1 MWGLN
6 ADHQQDSAST
16 DGTVVGETGIDQT
29 IKRMNRKLHVTKA
42 TKEKRR
48 IYKSIIELL
57 KNKISS
63 DIIRK
68 DRESFSEH
76 DL

>member
-1 MWGLN
+1 
-6 ADHQQDSAST
+6 
-16 DGTVVGETGIDQT
+16 
-29 IKRMNRKLHVTKA
+29 MNRKLHVTKA

-63 DIIRK
+63 DIGRTEKASQNMIFKVRPE
-68 DRESFSEH
+68 DTAGENWG
-76 DL
+76 